1 MVNVVAGFS
10 IGYERLM
17 LNLNTSFGF
26 GGVVTKTIAPDRMW
40 QKGRDVKLNI
50 SDVSLGYKLLDSRA
64 FLLMPFVGV
73 ARTVFT
79 SKDKSSGAPP
89 LKNISCSLIAGLSAD
104 VKVRRV
110 MYPLGHLVLNG
121 RQFTETALRF
131 RLFCS
136 NVEFTPD
143 VKGYTIN
150 FSLGLSSYC
159 RLLK

>member
-50 SDVSLGYKLLDSRA
+50 SDVSLGYKLVDSRA
-64 FLLMPFVGV
+64 VLLMPFAGV
-73 ARTVFT
+73 ARTTFT
-79 SKDKSSGAPP
+79 SKDKSGSRP
-89 LKNISCSLIAGLSAD
+89 LKNISYSLVAGVTAD
-104 VKVRRV
+104 FKVRRV
-110 MYPLGHLVLNG
+110 LYPVGHLLLNG
-121 RQFTETALRF
+121 RQFTETALHIKAY
-131 RLFCS
+131 CS
-136 NVEFTPD
+136 PTEFTPE

-150 FSLGLSSYC
+150 FSIGLSSYC